1 MSRRVCCLY
10 CVEKSTMFA
19 VPKAEPRRSQ
29 WLTFLFNTV
38 PADLPAGT
46 VVCARHFTDLSFG
59 HAVKL
64 ILEDDAVPTLFGPAG
79 DLGTQPSTSQ
89 QEHNT
94 HRSSTV
100 GCQTDR
106 PQTVC
111 VGTQRVETRSVGTQT
126 VECKVSAI
134 SVATQ
139 LARGTLKSAHVRSK
153 GIQATVSF
161 KSVGTKTSTYTEIPL
176 SSTPIKG
183 PGLGPSKRPR
193 LELEQEQGETSI
205 EFEETLDSS
214 YHPDDTVEESDVSQW
229 ESQPIIGSTP
239 VGNLQLSAATY
250 FTGASFFQLKK
261 ICRAMQ
267 LEIFQYETFRRHAR
281 H

>member
-46 VVCARHFTDLSFG
+46 VVCARHFTDQSFKNLKMFSFG
-59 HAVKL
+59 LAVKL

-79 DLGTQPSTSQ
+79 DSGTQPSTSQ

-94 HRSSTV
+94 NCSSTV

-153 GIQATVSF
+153 VY
-161 KSVGTKTSTYTEIPL
+161 VGELMRLVFEEVFEDPTPFVEEMNKINIPKDLSTQFDR
-176 SSTPIKG
+176 
-183 PGLGPSKRPR
+183 PSK
-193 LELEQEQGETSI
+193 
-205 EFEETLDSS
+205 EE
-214 YHPDDTVEESDVSQW
+214 VV
-229 ESQPIIGSTP
+229 
-239 VGNLQLSAATY
+239 
-250 FTGASFFQLKK
+250 
-261 ICRAMQ
+261 
-267 LEIFQYETFRRHAR
+267 AR
-281 H
+281 HVSRFSLGAVGSPLTVQPDQGTPGVSGGPHTTG